1 MNEIVVDD
9 GEIVA
14 MIERVEQ
21 LLAHAHQRR
30 GAAGRQ
36 IEPAEQFQPAR
47 LGGAMQFVRGI
58 GGRRLPPGGNGGVD
72 AGGIVAEGFR
82 QRLEEGDARPGGQ
95 RRIVRQNLVGQ
106 RHAGGLAAAGKQRL
120 AQLDQTVR
128 APARRLAP
136 DQGAAAVRDALQHLA
151 EERGIQRNH
160 PISPSARHETAND
173 RRRPWQAVTQVPAP
187 NPAPHAGLDRRSA
200 GRQIGA
206 ALSVNG
212 RAASRREALREPS
225 MPGPLAGLRVL
236 ELARILA
243 GPWAGQ
249 ILADLG
255 ADVIKVERNGAG
267 DDTRGWG
274 PPFVPA
280 ADGGH
285 LGAAYF
291 HGTNRGKRSIELD
304 FESEDGR
311 RIVRKLA
318 ARSDVL
324 IENFKVGGLA
334 KFGLDYESLAPDNP
348 RLIYCS
354 VTGFG
359 QTGPYASRA
368 GYDLMAQGM
377 GGIMELTGTPDGEPM
392 RVGVPVSDI
401 FTGVYS
407 AVGIL
412 AALAR
417 REKTGRGGYVDTALV
432 DSTVGVLANQALN
445 YLVSGEVPHRI
456 GNAHP
461 NITSLSGVS
470 GRRRPHHH
478 RHRQRQPVR
487 QTVRRARRARACRGP
502 GLSSTTKA
510 RLAHRAELVER
521 ICKLTARMSRTELL
535 DKLEAAGVPAGPIN
549 DLDQVFADPQVI
561 HRGMKLELPSA
572 AAKAGTIPGVRTP
585 IMIDGAPMAA
595 ERPVAAARRAHRR
608 NLARDRRRVTR

>member
-1 MNEIVVDD
+1 
-9 GEIVA
+9 
-14 MIERVEQ
+14 
-21 LLAHAHQRR
+21 
-30 GAAGRQ
+30 
-36 IEPAEQFQPAR
+36 
-47 LGGAMQFVRGI
+47 
-58 GGRRLPPGGNGGVD
+58 
-72 AGGIVAEGFR
+72 
-82 QRLEEGDARPGGQ
+82 
-95 RRIVRQNLVGQ
+95 
-106 RHAGGLAAAGKQRL
+106 
-120 AQLDQTVR
+120 
-128 APARRLAP
+128 
-136 DQGAAAVRDALQHLA
+136 
-151 EERGIQRNH
+151 
-160 PISPSARHETAND
+160 
-173 RRRPWQAVTQVPAP
+173 
-187 NPAPHAGLDRRSA
+187 
-200 GRQIGA
+200 
-206 ALSVNG
+206 
-212 RAASRREALREPS
+212 

-255 ADVIKVERNGAG
+255 ADVIKVERTGAG

-280 ADGGH
+280 AAGGH

-304 FESEDGR
+304 FESGDGR

-324 IENFKVGGLA
+324 LENFKVGNLA
-334 KFGLDYESLAPDNP
+334 KFGLDYASLAPENP

-359 QTGPYASRA
+359 QDGPYAARA

-377 GGIMELTGTPDGEPM
+377 GGYMDLTGSPDGEPM
-392 RVGVPVSDI
+392 RVGVPASDL

-432 DSTVGVLANQALN
+432 DSTVGTLANQALN

-461 NITSLSGVS
+461 NIVPYQVFPVADGEIIIASANDSQFVKVCGVL
-470 GRRRPHHH
+470 GAPELAEVPAYRDNK
-478 RHRQRQPVR
+478 
-487 QTVRRARRARACRGP
+487 G
-502 GLSSTTKA
+502 
-510 RLAHRAELVER
+510 RLAHRAEIVER
-521 ICKLTARMSRTELL
+521 ICALTAKMPRAELL
-535 DKLEAAGVPAGPIN
+535 QKLEAAGVPAGPIN
-549 DLDQVFADPQVI
+549 DLEQVFSDPQVI
-561 HRGMKLELPSA
+561 HRGMRLDLKSE

-595 ERPVAAARRAHRR
+595 ERPAPRLGEHTAEILREIGEA
-608 NLARDRRRVTR
+608 